1 MFSNLYHTIVFNP
14 LYNGLISLFDFLPWI
29 DAGVAVIIFTII
41 VRIILFPLSKKAI
54 VTQVKMK
61 EIEPELN
68 QLKKTVTDRQQQA
81 LKVMELYK
89 KKGVNPFS
97 SFFLLFLQL
106 PIIYAL
112 YSIFIGSGLPDI
124 NTDILYSF
132 ISKPEIDMNFLG
144 LVNVAEKSV
153 LFAVLAA
160 IAQYLQLHFSLAG
173 KASTVKSDNPS
184 MDMAQNMIKNMKYI
198 FPVIVFL
205 ISYKISAVVAIYW
218 TVSSL
223 FTLGQEL
230 VVRRHIKR
238 HEPIV

>member
-1 MFSNLYHTIVFNP
+1 MFSYLYHLLVFDP
-14 LYNGLISLFDFLPWI
+14 LYNGLIFLFDVLPWV

-41 VRIILFPLSKKAI
+41 VRLILFPLSKKAI
-54 VTQVKMK
+54 VTQVRMK

-68 QLKKTVTDRQQQA
+68 ELKKSVTDKQQQA

-89 KKGVNPFS
+89 KRGVNPFS
-97 SFFLLFLQL
+97 SFFLQL

-112 YSIFIGSGLPDI
+112 YSIFIKSGLPLV
-124 NTDILYSF
+124 NKDILYVF
-132 ISKPEIDMNFLG
+132 VVEPTINMNFLG

-153 LFAVLAA
+153 LFALLAA
-160 IAQYLQLHFSLAG
+160 VAQYLQLHFSLAG
-173 KASTVKSDNPS
+173 RASIAKSDNPS
-184 MDMAQNMIKNMKYI
+184 MDMAQNMTKNMKYV
-198 FPVIVFL
+198 FPVGVFL

-230 VVRRHIKR
+230 VVRRHLKR